1 MKIVKKLILYVL
13 SFLLVISS
21 ASVYTVFA
29 EGAQPLPYLCD
40 EEGNDVLTDKTMKN
54 VYWIDLE
61 KRTVKD
67 GIDSELYYGL
77 FPKYLTS
84 HDETTVSDIA
94 FNSLGGFNG
103 LENAGIVDSENT
115 YWMLPGLQYRYGYLA
130 GNDTA
135 EGDTEAGKHPDKPI
149 ENRVNPF
156 GFKENDLLSQE
167 EIKKPLS
174 NLQIYGD
181 LKITGSENSK
191 SIGQFSPGSKLSL
204 DFSLDTSWFKRYL
217 NSWTLNYTRVGGLKD
232 DEITKFRNSFGKV
245 DAGIVYTL
253 DIPDG
258 VELAKNI
265 SAKVSGLSGF
275 SVSVRKSENGKTL
288 IITLKKDNAG
298 TVQKWEDILKSV
310 NKTDTGNIKITVSGL
325 SVKESVADDQEIR
338 IRGTASGF
346 YDFVNSYTKNFINP
360 APVDDEDDR
369 DNANDRAN
377 RQYLFFA
384 AQQSKDGLDEGGE
397 ADKQKQISYTF
408 RVNKPANNTVTF
420 INGSKTHA
428 KVKVENGKSIDKDAL
443 TDQSMPKDP
452 VKSGYKFKEWN
463 TEKDG
468 TGAKFTGSTVVNEDM
483 TVYAIYTGDG
493 NKKPAPSKP
502 DTGDRTNLPLYV
514 ALLGLS
520 AVSLAVAGLRK
531 RRKEN

>member
-1 MKIVKKLILYVL
+1 M
-13 SFLLVISS
+13 
-21 ASVYTVFA
+21 
-29 EGAQPLPYLCD
+29 
-40 EEGNDVLTDKTMKN
+40 
-54 VYWIDLE
+54 
-61 KRTVKD
+61 
-67 GIDSELYYGL
+67 
-77 FPKYLTS
+77 
-84 HDETTVSDIA
+84 
-94 FNSLGGFNG
+94 
-103 LENAGIVDSENT
+103 
-115 YWMLPGLQYRYGYLA
+115 
-130 GNDTA
+130 
-135 EGDTEAGKHPDKPI
+135 
-149 ENRVNPF
+149 
-156 GFKENDLLSQE
+156 
-167 EIKKPLS
+167 
-174 NLQIYGD
+174 
-181 LKITGSENSK
+181 
-191 SIGQFSPGSKLSL
+191 
-204 DFSLDTSWFKRYL
+204 
-217 NSWTLNYTRVGGLKD
+217 
-232 DEITKFRNSFGKV
+232 
-245 DAGIVYTL
+245 
-253 DIPDG
+253 
-258 VELAKNI
+258 
-265 SAKVSGLSGF
+265 
-275 SVSVRKSENGKTL
+275 SVRKSENGKTL

-346 YDFVNSYTKNFINP
+346 YDFVNSYTKDFMNP

-452 VKSGYKFKEWN
+452 VKNGYKFKEWN

-502 DTGDRTNLPLYV
+502 DTGDRANLPLYV

>member
-204 DFSLDTSWFKRYL
+204 DFSLDASWFKRYL
-217 NSWTLNYTRVGGLKD
+217 NSWTLNYTRVGGLND

-298 TVQKWEDILKSV
+298 TIQKWEDILKSV

-346 YDFVNSYTKNFINP
+346 YDFVNSYTKDFINP

-452 VKSGYKFKEWN
+452 VKNGYKFKEWN